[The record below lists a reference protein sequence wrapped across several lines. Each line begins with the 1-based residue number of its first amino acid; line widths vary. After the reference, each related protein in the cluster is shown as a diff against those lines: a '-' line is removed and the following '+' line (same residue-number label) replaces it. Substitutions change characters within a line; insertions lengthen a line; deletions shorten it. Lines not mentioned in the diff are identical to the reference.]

1 MSRYFFPELQ
11 EVQALAP
18 YRLRTRW
25 STGKTLEVDIA
36 DKVSDG
42 CGSAAR
48 FGGNAAFISVVR
60 PLFPLGVRPGIAS
73 VPARAPGGA
82 TLRATDL
89 GEGRRLRAL
98 GFGE

>member
-11 EVQALAP
+11 EVQAMEP

-25 STGKTLEVDIA
+25 STGETLEADIA

-48 FGGNAAFISVVR
+48 FGRNAAFISVVR
-60 PLFPLGVRPGIAS
+60 PLFPRGI
-73 VPARAPGGA
+73 R
-82 TLRATDL
+82 
-89 GEGRRLRAL
+89 
-98 GFGE
+98 